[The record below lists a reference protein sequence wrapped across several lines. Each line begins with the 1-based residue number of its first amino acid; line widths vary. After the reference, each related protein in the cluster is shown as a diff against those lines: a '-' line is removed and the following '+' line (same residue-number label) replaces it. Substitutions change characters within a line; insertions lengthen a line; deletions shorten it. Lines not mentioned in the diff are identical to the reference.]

1 MGSGTLISMFIGF
14 RLMGMLGLILGIPL
28 GMILKVF
35 YEEGL
40 FDNTIRGIKILIHD
54 VNEYRNF

>member
-1 MGSGTLISMFIGF
+1 
-14 RLMGMLGLILGIPL
+14 MGMLGLILGIPL